1 MDNRP
6 TLVGSLSFAP
16 LFVRWFVRWC
26 KVRDFSVTSK
36 EKSKKF
42 RLSAENC
49 TEK

>member
-16 LFVRWFVRWC
+16 LFVRWC
-26 KVRDFSVTSK
+26 KVRAFSVTSK

-42 RLSAENC
+42 RLLAENC